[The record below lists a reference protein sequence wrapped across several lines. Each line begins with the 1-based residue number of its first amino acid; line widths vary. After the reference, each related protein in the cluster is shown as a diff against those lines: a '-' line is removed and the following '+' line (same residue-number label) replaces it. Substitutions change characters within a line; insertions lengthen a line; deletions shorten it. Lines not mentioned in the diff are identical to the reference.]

1 MRNTVIGI
9 LALLAS
15 FLAPTPVFAQG
26 APQKISVP
34 LSRPGEP
41 YNLDISILSAHI
53 EVIGED
59 REDLEFEITVEQG
72 NRQIITPSGTKPIT
86 TGAYSL
92 EVDEDDNYV
101 SVDTDSRN
109 DKVNVVAHV
118 PRRGD
123 LSLSTTNDGE
133 IVVRDIN
140 GRLELE
146 NTNGPITATGIDGS
160 VIAEAINDA
169 IDISFTNIDDS
180 DAMALISI
188 NGDLNLGIPADAGV
202 QLQIDTSQGQ
212 IVSDFEVDV
221 QASEPVIERNE
232 GRRGVEVKV
241 ESVIIANVN
250 GGGPVIKLKTLNG
263 DINIRKSGN

>member
-15 FLAPTPVFAQG
+15 FLAPTPVSAQG
-26 APQKISVP
+26 TPQKISVP

-53 EVIGED
+53 EVIGEN

-72 NRQIITPSGTKPIT
+72 SRQIITPSGTKPIT

-101 SVDTDSRN
+101 SVDTDWRT

-160 VIAEAINDA
+160 VIAEAINDT
-169 IDISFTNIDDS
+169 IDVSFTNIDDS

-188 NGDLNLGIPADAGV
+188 NGDLNLGIPANAGA